1 MPAPVLLAL
10 ETSGKSG
17 SVAIL
22 RDEADS
28 LFCDIEYLSPE
39 SGSAKTLAPAIERLM
54 AKNNLA
60 MHSLSGIALLTGPG
74 SFTGLRVGVATAKT
88 MAYALKI
95 PIVEI
100 DTLDA
105 IALQCPVTNASV
117 YAVLDAYRGQV
128 FCAEYSIES
137 NAALSRFEKLSLT
150 EILDIDVLI
159 SRTQQR
165 VVTLPTID
173 FCGPGCERIRKY
185 LTDSENTE
193 NTELAIAS
201 NPIARIRWIDGPET
215 IPFAESVAR
224 LGYVK
229 LLAGDILDP
238 FCVQPRYFRASAA
251 EETAAK
257 GRPVD

>member
-22 RDEADS
+22 RDEAGS
-28 LFCDIEYLSPE
+28 LFYDMEYLSPE

-54 AKNNLA
+54 AKNNIE
-60 MHSLSGIALLTGPG
+60 MHSLAAIALLTGPG

-100 DTLDA
+100 DTLDV
-105 IALQCPVTNASV
+105 IALQCPIPSASV
-117 YAVLDAYRGQV
+117 VAVLDAYRGQV
-128 FCAEYSIES
+128 FCAEYSVKIAS
-137 NAALSRFEKLSLT
+137 ALSGFEKISAT
-150 EILDIDVLI
+150 EIVDIGALLA
-159 SRTQQR
+159 RAQQQA
-165 VVTLPTID
+165 VVVPTID
-173 FCGPGCERIRKY
+173 FCGPGCDRIRKY
-185 LTDSENTE
+185 LADPENG
-193 NTELAIAS
+193 ELTVAS
-201 NPIARIRWIDGPET
+201 NPLARMRWIDGPAT
-215 IPFAESVAR
+215 APFAESVAR

-229 LLAGDILDP
+229 LLAGDTLDP
-238 FCVQPRYFRASAA
+238 FCLQPRYFRGSAA

-257 GRPVD
+257 GKTLG